1 MDKIETL
8 VAKYEG
14 ILNLGKKELPCAVL
28 SDNSRVLTASSVFSA
43 FDRPRKGKSSEEYR
57 VDQMPSFINANNL
70 QPFVSQE
77 LLQWTETIQYLG
89 LDGRLREGYNA
100 QILRELCKVYIDA
113 RKANALHRTQER
125 FADIAEAILYSLSSV
140 GIIALV
146 DEATGYQYER
156 EHDELQ
162 KLWKLYVSEELQP
175 WQKRFPNIF
184 YQELF
189 RLNGWDYTVKD
200 IQKRPGVIGKW
211 TNKLIYEQLPNGVL
225 ENLKKNTPKSEAGN
239 YTARLHQSLTIDVG
253 EPHLNAQITKVIT
266 IFQLSSNMEEM
277 WSLFN
282 RLVKRENGEQE
293 LPFFFDDNGYTIE
306 TNPTQRKKT
315 SIDVA
320 LKKALSYNPNEDNES
335 K

>member
-1 MDKIETL
+1 MDDL

-14 ILNLGKKELPCAVL
+14 VLKLGDKELPCAVL
-28 SDNSRVLTASSVFSA
+28 SDNSRILTASSVFNA

-57 VDQMPSFINANNL
+57 VDRMPAFINANNL

-77 LLQWTETIQYLG
+77 LIGWTEPIQYVDLNG
-89 LDGRLREGYNA
+89 KVREGYNA

-113 RKANALHRTQER
+113 RKANALLKSQER

-140 GIIALV
+140 GIVALV

-156 EHDELQ
+156 ERDELQ
-162 KLWKLYVSEELQP
+162 KLWKLYISKELQP
-175 WQKRFPNIF
+175 WQKRFPDTY

-189 RLNGWDYTVKD
+189 RLNGWDYTVTG

-211 TNKLIYEQLPNGVL
+211 TNTLIYEQLPDGVL
-225 ENLKKNTPKSEAGN
+225 EHLKENTPKSEAGN
-239 YTARLHQSLTIDVG
+239 YTARLHQSLTVDVG
-253 EPHLNAQITKVIT
+253 EPHLSAQITKVIT
-266 IFQLSSNMEEM
+266 IFRLSSNMEEM
-277 WSLFN
+277 WTMFK
-282 RLVKRENGEQE
+282 RLVKREHGQLE
-293 LPFFFDDNGYTIE
+293 LPFVFDSNGYTQE
-306 TNPTQRKKT
+306 KKEPNV
-315 SIDVA
+315 SNKALDNA